1 MVRMILETEVEKG
14 NNESSKEVDNK
25 TRTSELLK
33 QMEKVDKEISEA
45 ERKITELQEKQVH

>member
-1 MVRMILETEVEKG
+1 MVRMILETEAEKG
-14 NNESSKEVDNK
+14 NNESSKEADNK